1 MRRCARDMVTLRCAE
16 HALRFP
22 RAMEIDRGFGA
33 MSIQA
38 VLLPLFV
45 EVILTFVL
53 LYWMAHLRTSAF
65 RKGDIKAQN
74 IALREPN
81 WPPHITQVS
90 NAYHNQLELPVLFYV
105 LTILA
110 WITRHADLLFVVLAW
125 IFVLSRLVHAYIH
138 VTDNNVNRRGP
149 AFGLG
154 ALVLTIMW
162 LIFMIRILLGI

>member
-1 MRRCARDMVTLRCAE
+1 
-16 HALRFP
+16 
-22 RAMEIDRGFGA
+22 

-53 LYWMAHLRTSAF
+53 LYWMAYVRTRAI
-65 RKGDIKAQN
+65 RIGEIKAQN

-81 WPPHITQVS
+81 WPPGITQVG

-105 LTILA
+105 LTILSLV
-110 WITRHADLLFVVLAW
+110 TRHADLLFVVLAW
-125 IFVLSRLVHAYIH
+125 IFVASRVVHAYIH

-149 AFGLG
+149 IFGLG

-162 LIFMIRILLGI
+162 LVFMVRILLGI

>member
-1 MRRCARDMVTLRCAE
+1 
-16 HALRFP
+16 
-22 RAMEIDRGFGA
+22 

-53 LYWMAHLRTSAF
+53 LYWMAYVRTRAI
-65 RKGDIKAQN
+65 RIGEIKAQN

-81 WPPHITQVS
+81 WPPGITQVG

-105 LTILA
+105 LTILSLV
-110 WITRHADLLFVVLAW
+110 TRHADLLFVVLAW
-125 IFVLSRLVHAYIH
+125 IFVASRIVHAYIH
-138 VTDNNVNRRGP
+138 VTDNNVNHRGP
-149 AFGLG
+149 IFGLG

-162 LIFMIRILLGI
+162 LVFMVRILLGI

>member
-1 MRRCARDMVTLRCAE
+1 
-16 HALRFP
+16 
-22 RAMEIDRGFGA
+22 

-53 LYWMAHLRTSAF
+53 LYWMAYVRTRAI
-65 RKGDIKAQN
+65 RIGEIKAQN

-81 WPPHITQVS
+81 WPPGITQVG

-105 LTILA
+105 LTILSLV
-110 WITRHADLLFVVLAW
+110 TRHADLLFVVLAW
-125 IFVLSRLVHAYIH
+125 IFVASRIVHAYIH

-149 AFGLG
+149 IFGLG

-162 LIFMIRILLGI
+162 LVFMVRILLGI

>member
-1 MRRCARDMVTLRCAE
+1 
-16 HALRFP
+16 
-22 RAMEIDRGFGA
+22 

-38 VLLPLFV
+38 ILLPLFV

-53 LYWMAHLRTSAF
+53 LFWMAYWRTRAI
-65 RKGDIKAQN
+65 RVGEIKMRD

-81 WPPHITQVS
+81 WPPGITQVG

-105 LTILA
+105 LTILSLV
-110 WITRHADLLFVVLAW
+110 TRHADLLFVVLAW
-125 IFVLSRLVHAYIH
+125 IFVASRVVHAYIH

-149 AFGLG
+149 IFGLG

-162 LIFMIRILLGI
+162 LVFMVRILLGI

>member
-1 MRRCARDMVTLRCAE
+1 
-16 HALRFP
+16 
-22 RAMEIDRGFGA
+22 

-45 EVILTFVL
+45 EVALTFVL
-53 LYWMAHLRTSAF
+53 LYWMAYVRTRAI
-65 RKGDIKAQN
+65 RIGEIKAQN

-81 WPPHITQVS
+81 WPPGITQVG

-105 LTILA
+105 LTILSLV
-110 WITRHADLLFVVLAW
+110 TRHADLLFVVLAW
-125 IFVLSRLVHAYIH
+125 IFVASRIVHAYIH

-149 AFGLG
+149 IFGLG

-162 LIFMIRILLGI
+162 LVFMVRILLGL

>member
-1 MRRCARDMVTLRCAE
+1 
-16 HALRFP
+16 
-22 RAMEIDRGFGA
+22 

-45 EVILTFVL
+45 EVLLTFVL
-53 LYWMAHLRTSAF
+53 LYWMAYVRTRAI
-65 RKGDIKAQN
+65 RIGEIKAQN

-81 WPPHITQVS
+81 WPPGITQVG

-105 LTILA
+105 LTILSLV
-110 WITRHADLLFVVLAW
+110 TRHADLLFVVLAW
-125 IFVLSRLVHAYIH
+125 IFVASRIVHAYIH

-149 AFGLG
+149 IFGLG

-162 LIFMIRILLGI
+162 LVFMVRILLGI

>member
-1 MRRCARDMVTLRCAE
+1 
-16 HALRFP
+16 
-22 RAMEIDRGFGA
+22 

-45 EVILTFVL
+45 EVVLTFVL
-53 LYWMAHLRTSAF
+53 LYWMAYQRTSALQAGEIEP
-65 RKGDIKAQN
+65 RN

-81 WPPHITQVS
+81 WPQRMTQVS
-90 NAYHNQLELPVLFYV
+90 NAFQNQLELPVLFYV

-138 VTDNNVNRRGP
+138 VTSNDVRRRG
-149 AFGLG
+149 AAYGVS

-162 LIFMIRILLGI
+162 AIFMIRILLGI

>member
-1 MRRCARDMVTLRCAE
+1 
-16 HALRFP
+16 
-22 RAMEIDRGFGA
+22 

-45 EVILTFVL
+45 EVALTFVL
-53 LYWMAHLRTSAF
+53 LFWMAYGRTRAI
-65 RKGDIKAQN
+65 RVGEIKMRD

-81 WPPHITQVS
+81 WPPGITQVG

-105 LTILA
+105 LTILSLV
-110 WITRHADLLFVVLAW
+110 TRHADLLFVVLAW
-125 IFVLSRLVHAYIH
+125 IFVASRVVHAYIH

-149 AFGLG
+149 MFGLG

-162 LIFMIRILLGI
+162 LVFMVRILLGI